1 MTKQTNP
8 ESLNEDAVVAT
19 YEFHAGAEAA
29 IKALH
34 AAGLDVSRLS
44 IIGKDFETTEH
55 ALGFYTDG
63 DRMKFWGGRG
73 AVWGSLVGMLFGS
86 AFFLLPAIG
95 PIVVMGP
102 LVGWL
107 VGALE
112 GAAVGGATGVV
123 AAALSNLGMPPD
135 NVVRYELDV
144 KAGKF
149 LVIAHGTPEMIVHA
163 RAVLGTT
170 AATSVSSHAT
180 VPLAERVHLTATRY
194 ATLLTRAHV
203 LAALTDDEIA
213 RVSTAEGATRLSAS
227 EEFLDLERL
236 DMGVQRARESS
247 VPMGRVLPR
256 NAVQAA
262 TWTKIVGQLAHPP
275 A

>member
-8 ESLNEDAVVAT
+8 QPFNEDAVVAT
-19 YEFHAGAEAA
+19 YEFHVGAEAA

-73 AVWGSLVGMLFGS
+73 VVWGSLVGMLFGS

-112 GAAVGGATGVV
+112 GAVVGGATGIV
-123 AAALSNLGMPPD
+123 AAALANIGVPD
-135 NVVRYELDV
+135 DSVVRYELDV

-149 LVIAHGTPEMIVHA
+149 LVMAHGTPEMIVHA

-170 AATSVSSHAT
+170 GAASVSTHAA
-180 VPLAERVHLTATRY
+180 VPVAERVPLTSARY

-203 LAALTDDEIA
+203 LAQLSDDEIA
-213 RVSTAEGATRLSAS
+213 RVSTAEGATRLSAA

-236 DMGVQRARESS
+236 DRGVQRALESS

-256 NAVQAA
+256 NAVRPA
-262 TWTKIVGQLAHPP
+262 TWTKIIQQLQA
-275 A
+275 